1 VKILDIAAR
10 KMTTAEIFEAQDLA
24 RDWEQLN
31 YKGD

>member
-10 KMTTAEIFEAQDLA
+10 KMTTAEILKAQDLA
-24 RDWEQLN
+24 RDWEQKN